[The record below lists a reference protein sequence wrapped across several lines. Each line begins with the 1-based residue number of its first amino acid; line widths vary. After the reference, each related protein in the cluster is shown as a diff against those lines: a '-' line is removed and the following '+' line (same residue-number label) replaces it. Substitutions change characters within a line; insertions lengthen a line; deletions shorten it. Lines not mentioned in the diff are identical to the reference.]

1 MKLAPCLVEQ
11 WPIDM
16 LDCGRHQ
23 IEQRDRCLHRIIDAR
38 EKNQAQ
44 TFLTWQR
51 RNFGLS
57 RKNWCQCSFATR
69 QNLIEILWRAQ
80 KTREPMSR
88 PALDQTRRASF
99 RQCHALLACD
109 WL

>member
-1 MKLAPCLVEQ
+1 MARRLKMKLALCLVEQ

-23 IEQRDRCLHRIIDAR
+23 IEQRDRCLHRIIDAC

-51 RNFGLS
+51 RNFERSEERRVGKECKSGGGASARPQKHCVGWDTLS
-57 RKNWCQCSFATR
+57 VPR
-69 QNLIEILWRAQ
+69 QLSN
-80 KTREPMSR
+80 
-88 PALDQTRRASF
+88 ASV
-99 RQCHALLACD
+99 C
-109 WL
+109 

>member
-38 EKNQAQ
+38 EKDQAQ

-51 RNFGLS
+51 RNFKFSGKDC
-57 RKNWCQCSFATR
+57 RQRSFATGE
-69 QNLIEILWRAQ
+69 NFIEILWCAQ
-80 KTREPMSR
+80 KAREPISR
-88 PALDQTRRASF
+88 PALDQTWRPSF
-99 RQCHALLACD
+99 RH
-109 WL
+109 

>member
-23 IEQRDRCLHRIIDAR
+23 IEQRDRCLHRIIDAC
-38 EKNQAQ
+38 ENNQAQ

-51 RNFGLS
+51 RNSELS
-57 RKNWCQCSFATR
+57 RKNFCQCSFATGY
-69 QNLIEILWRAQ
+69 NLIEILCRAL
-80 KTREPMSR
+80 KPRESISPR
-88 PALDQTRRASF
+88 ALDQTTPPSVPP
-99 RQCHALLACD
+99 
-109 WL
+109 

>member
-16 LDCGRHQ
+16 LDCGRDQ

-38 EKNQAQ
+38 EKDQTQ

-51 RNFGLS
+51 RNFKLS
-57 RKNWCQCSFATR
+57 RKNCRQRSFAPG
-69 QNLIEILWRAQ
+69 QNLIEILWVAQ
-80 KTREPMSR
+80 KTREPISR
-88 PALDQTRRASF
+88 PALDQTRGPSF
-99 RQCHALLACD
+99 RHFRAFFA
-109 WL
+109 